1 MQLLTGERPGLL
13 SYNGLGALKGW
24 LRVTGLRAAI
34 RAQRRTRAHEP
45 EDVAEALADAA
56 GDPALQYQ
64 RRLYETEFRV
74 AFGHAVAQLSVR
86 ERNLLKQSV
95 LYGATIDDLGALYRV
110 HRATVARWLAAAR
123 ERLAEDTRRRMI
135 EQLRIEPSDYDSI
148 VHLIQSQL
156 DISMARLFG

>member
-1 MQLLTGERPGLL
+1 V

-24 LRVTGLRAAI
+24 LRVMGLRAAI
-34 RAQRRTRAHEP
+34 RAQRGTRSDEP

-56 GDPALQYQ
+56 SDPALQYQ
-64 RRLYETEFRV
+64 RRLYETEFRA
-74 AFGHAVAQLSVR
+74 AFSQAIAALTVR

-123 ERLAEDTRRRMI
+123 ERLADDTRRRMI
-135 EQLRIEPSDYDSI
+135 AQLGIAPSDYDSI
-148 VHLIQSQL
+148 VHLIRSQL
-156 DISMARLFG
+156 DVSMERLLG